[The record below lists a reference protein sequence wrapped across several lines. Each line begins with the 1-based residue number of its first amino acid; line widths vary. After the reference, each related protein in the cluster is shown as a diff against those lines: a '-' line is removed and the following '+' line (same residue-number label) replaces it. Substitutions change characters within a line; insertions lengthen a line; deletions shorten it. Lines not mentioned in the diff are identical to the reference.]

1 MRTKTNFESEVSRPN
16 FDAVRL
22 LVEYVAPDVIVP
34 SDRKLR
40 IHSKASLR
48 RLAAA
53 MDRFGNIVP
62 IITDE
67 NLKLVSGDARLE
79 AARMLGLSEVAI
91 IRVSHLSD
99 EQLLL
104 FKIFDNKIAEEGEWE
119 RSGLLL
125 AFNEL
130 KLADPNIVLE
140 DSGWLIG
147 EIDALAGE
155 ERARELNDLDD
166 TRDEVP
172 PAETVSRRGDVILC
186 GPHRLYCGNSLD
198 PASIDL
204 LADGAEYTQC
214 LSDPPY
220 GLATK
225 FFSGGNH
232 GDFEMGAKMGKQ
244 EFARFLYRYL
254 TVIQPHL
261 SDGALVYAFM
271 DHRHIVQLVKA
282 AEMAGLEYKQLV
294 VWVKASAG
302 MGSFYRSQHELVG
315 VFKHGAGPTRNN
327 IELGVHAE
335 PIQCAQLPGRNDQ
348 RWPQEGPKDSS
359 QRQERRSPRRSVARR
374 QRSGRRYP
382 GARMVAQHAFHSP
395 R

>member
-1 MRTKTNFESEVSRPN
+1 MRTKANFTSEVSRPN

-22 LVEYVAPDVIVP
+22 LVEYVAPDLVVP
-34 SDRKLR
+34 SNRKLR

-91 IRVSHLSD
+91 IRVSHLSE

-104 FKIFDNKIAEEGEWE
+104 FKIFDNKIAEEGEWDRTE
-119 RSGLLL
+119 LSL
-125 AFNEL
+125 AFSEL
-130 KLADPNIVLE
+130 KLADPNVVLE
-140 DSGWLIG
+140 DSGYSIG
-147 EIDALAGE
+147 GIDALAGE
-155 ERARELNDLDD
+155 ARTRELNDLDD
-166 TRDEVP
+166 TCEEVP
-172 PAETVSRRGDVILC
+172 PAETVSRRGDLFLC

-204 LADGAEYTQC
+204 LADGAEFTQS

-232 GDFEMGAKMGKQ
+232 GDFEMGAKMGKK
-244 EFARFLYRYL
+244 EFTRFLYRYL
-254 TVIQPHL
+254 AVIQPHL

-271 DHRHIVQLVKA
+271 TIVTSSTWCRRPK
-282 AEMAGLEYKQLV
+282 
-294 VWVKASAG
+294 
-302 MGSFYRSQHELVG
+302 
-315 VFKHGAGPTRNN
+315 
-327 IELGVHAE
+327 
-335 PIQCAQLPGRNDQ
+335 
-348 RWPQEGPKDSS
+348 WPAWSTNSYWFG
-359 QRQERRSPRRSVARR
+359 
-374 QRSGRRYP
+374 
-382 GARMVAQHAFHSP
+382 
-395 R
+395 